1 MSMKRIPVELL
12 ILATFI
18 LATGGGKIDTP
29 LGDAYVA
36 FALPE
41 K

>member
-1 MSMKRIPVELL
+1 MKRIPLEPL

-18 LATGGGKIDTP
+18 TATGGGKVGTP

>member
-1 MSMKRIPVELL
+1 MKRIPVELL
-12 ILATFI
+12 ILATFT
-18 LATGGGKIDTP
+18 LATGGGKIDPP

>member
-1 MSMKRIPVELL
+1 MKRIPLEPL
-12 ILATFI
+12 ILATFT
-18 LATGGGKIDTP
+18 LATGGSKVGTP
-29 LGDAYVA
+29 SGNAYVA